1 MQARR
6 RQQRSHELDVRES
19 QEAGIDHVKIANGE
33 PCCTNT
39 PLVLMPKMGSRRS
52 MRLRLKKSPQEPK
65 MDPVDLE
72 AAEWVNRV
80 LANDP
85 MVEVD
90 PVTIL
95 EQINAE
101 KKVMPVATIST
112 SEAPDIFHHSN
123 GVPKIPQSVLLATG
137 VGFSSPF
144 VLVCEVMRAMTL
156 HLHCPNFAMCW
167 VYLQITN
174 RILKNMEQISLVPIA
189 LIACQT
195 C

>member
-1 MQARR
+1 
-6 RQQRSHELDVRES
+6 
-19 QEAGIDHVKIANGE
+19 
-33 PCCTNT
+33 
-39 PLVLMPKMGSRRS
+39 

-95 EQINAE
+95 ERINAE

-112 SEAPDIFHHSN
+112 SEVFPRSHKVCCLQQVWVFH
-123 GVPKIPQSVLLATG
+123 
-137 VGFSSPF
+137 
-144 VLVCEVMRAMTL
+144 L
-156 HLHCPNFAMCW
+156 HLFW
-167 VYLQITN
+167 FV
-174 RILKNMEQISLVPIA
+174 RS
-189 LIACQT
+189 
-195 C
+195 

>member
-19 QEAGIDHVKIANGE
+19 QEAGIDHVQIANGE

-95 EQINAE
+95 ERINAE

-112 SEAPDIFHHSN
+112 SEAPGIFHHSN

-144 VLVCEVMRAMTL
+144 VLVCEVMRAM
-156 HLHCPNFAMCW
+156 
-167 VYLQITN
+167 
-174 RILKNMEQISLVPIA
+174 
-189 LIACQT
+189 
-195 C
+195 